1 MWIDDQVLS
10 ESHQDLCLKIW
21 IPTRPVVILGRSNK
35 GSNEANR
42 LHCERDGV
50 PIFKRLGGGGTV
62 ILHEQC
68 LVVSCGLWV
77 KDYYKNDLY
86 FKNLNQ
92 ALIELFQ
99 SRLPKVEPGFS
110 QRGFSDIVR
119 GDKKLV
125 GTSLFRSRN
134 YLLYQASILVE
145 SRVDLMETYLQHPSI
160 EPDYRQGRSHRDF
173 VMGLS
178 ELAPLSSQDWLMI
191 AEQQLSA
198 AIRQA
203 MTGEL
208 LAAVPLQVAHV
219 KSRIAEE
226 RELD

>member
-1 MWIDDQVLS
+1 MWIDDQVLN
-10 ESHQDLCLKIW
+10 ECEQDLCIKTW
-21 IPTRPVVILGRSNK
+21 IPQKPVVVLGRSNK
-35 GSNEANR
+35 RGTEADR
-42 LHCERDGV
+42 ERCDRDG
-50 PIFKRLGGGGTV
+50 IEILKRLGGGGTV

-92 ALIELFQ
+92 ALIDVFQ
-99 SRLPKVEPGFS
+99 SQIPNADFT
-110 QRGFSDIVR
+110 QRGYSDVVL
-119 GDKKLV
+119 GSKKLV

-134 YLLYQASILVE
+134 YLLYQASILVDP
-145 SRVDLMETYLQHPSI
+145 RIDLMETYLRHPSA

-178 ELAPLSSQDWLMI
+178 ELSAHSPKDWLDVFSQDLK
-191 AEQQLSA
+191 A
-198 AIRQA
+198 AIEKT
-203 MTGEL
+203 MEGEL
-208 LAAVPLQVAHV
+208 LPSQTKQNEHV
-219 KSRIAEE
+219 KSRMGEA